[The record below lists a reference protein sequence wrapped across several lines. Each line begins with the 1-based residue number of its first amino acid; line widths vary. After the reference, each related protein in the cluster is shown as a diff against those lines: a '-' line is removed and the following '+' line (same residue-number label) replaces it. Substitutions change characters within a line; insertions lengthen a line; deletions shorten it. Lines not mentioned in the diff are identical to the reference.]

1 MENITNMENIFAGK
15 DMSIHELALEGDF
28 QVNDI
33 LSFRNVEKN
42 VILEILNFLHWYWR
56 GGKNVYT

>member
-42 VILEILNFLHWYWR
+42 VILEILNFLH
-56 GGKNVYT
+56 